1 MAKKRM
7 FSKQITDADA
17 FMDMPLST
25 QALYFHLNMNADDD
39 GFVNSPK
46 RISRT
51 IGASEDDLKLLIAK
65 NFIIPFESGVVVVK
79 HWKMHNTIQKD
90 RYTPTVYTEEKSLL
104 IEKDNKAYSLVDTE
118 CIQNG
123 YKLDTQNRLDK
134 NRLDKGSCID
144 LLDMLTVEEI
154 ERLKELYVDHY
165 ELIDAVQTDAN
176 RKQKQIDNPLNYII
190 GYATNKGWLT
200 K

>member
-165 ELIDAVQTDAN
+165 ELIDAVQDDAN

>member
-104 IEKDNKAYSLVDTE
+104 TEKDNKAYSLVDTE

-144 LLDMLTVEEI
+144 LLDMLTIEEI

-165 ELIDAVQTDAN
+165 ELIDAVQADAN
-176 RKQKQIDNPLNYII
+176 RKQKQIDNPLN
-190 GYATNKGWLT
+190 
-200 K
+200 

>member
-7 FSKQITDADA
+7 FSKQITDADP
-17 FMDMPLST
+17 FLDMPLST

-90 RYTPTVYTEEKSLL
+90 RYTPTVYTEDKSLL
-104 IEKDNKAYSLVDTE
+104 TEKDNKAYSLVDTE

-123 YKLDTQNRLDK
+123 YKLDTQNILDK
-134 NRLDKGSCID
+134 NRIDKGSCID